1 MPHSLFINKTNDS
14 LKDDWEYG
22 VGHSNPFKT
31 PLEKLWILRVVQQNA
46 SLFCFIQENNM
57 IHSSDLSLY

>member
-31 PLEKLWILRVVQQNA
+31 PLEKTMNFKSGPAKRKFVL
-46 SLFCFIQENNM
+46 
-57 IHSSDLSLY
+57 LYPGK